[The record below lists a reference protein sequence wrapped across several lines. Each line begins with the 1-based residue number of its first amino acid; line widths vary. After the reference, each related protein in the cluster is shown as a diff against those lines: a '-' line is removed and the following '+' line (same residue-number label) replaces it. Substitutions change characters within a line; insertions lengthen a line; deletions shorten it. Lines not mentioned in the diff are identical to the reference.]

1 MMVLCW
7 FFTLYLCYESEFK
20 TIFVSIKRLLTL
32 LKRAMKTNTNYKI
45 IGCCLTIIL
54 LIGFSLLSKSQAYGQ
69 KPIKK
74 SDVPTTLSVNSM
86 QSDLNLLWSVIKRM
100 HPGYDYYTS
109 ADSLQKAYDRVS
121 LSIAKP
127 LYEPEFISQI
137 YPFVC
142 QLRCGH
148 TQLKHSVGYQQ
159 PKGLYPAHLPFKVLV
174 SKGRVFVT
182 FHQTD
187 VLTTGDE
194 IIGINGV
201 AAEKIIAHGFDLYA
215 MDGYNDTFK
224 ELFLSDYDG
233 FQEVCN
239 AYYHWKGAY
248 RIQLQTPQGVRKDV
262 VVETK
267 GQDFDEVT
275 APGFDNYKNWTLAQ
289 HTGNLAL
296 RFSADSAT
304 ALFETKPFSYGDTAV
319 YEEVFKQIKGRG
331 IKKLVLDMR
340 HNTGGDIRVAI
351 RLLSYLAD
359 SPFSIIK
366 DVKSRLSS
374 TAINTAS
381 TYFDRERMD
390 NFLLGYKITDKKER
404 WYHVETTPAMGKIYG
419 PLPLAPDYHFGGDL
433 YVLIDGATF
442 SSGALFTA
450 ALKSQRKNVTF
461 IGRETAGNE
470 EGCNGMVMQA
480 LTLPYTKVVVDF
492 PLMRV
497 ESVALNPIRGR
508 GIVPDYL
515 VNYDPIDI
523 VAKRD
528 RDLEKALELI
538 QGN

>member
-1 MMVLCW
+1 
-7 FFTLYLCYESEFK
+7 
-20 TIFVSIKRLLTL
+20 
-32 LKRAMKTNTNYKI
+32 MKTNINSKM
-45 IGCCLTIIL
+45 IGYCLTIIL
-54 LIGFSLLSKSQAYGQ
+54 FIGFSLSSKSQVYRQ
-69 KPIKK
+69 KSSKK
-74 SDVPTTLSVNSM
+74 SDVPTKLSVKSM
-86 QSDLNLLWSVIKRM
+86 RSDLNLLWSIIKKM

-109 ADSLQKAYDRVS
+109 ADSLQKAYDRVF
-121 LSIAKP
+121 LSIVKP

-148 TQLKHSVGYQQ
+148 TQLKHSVGYKK
-159 PKGLYPAHLPFKVLV
+159 PIGLYLAHLPFKVLV

-182 FHQTD
+182 SHQTD

-201 AAEKIIAHGFDLYA
+201 AVENIIAHGFDLYA
-215 MDGYNDTFK
+215 MDGYNETFK
-224 ELFLSDYDG
+224 ELFLSEYDG
-233 FQEVCN
+233 FQDVCN

-248 RIQLQTPQGVRKDV
+248 KIQLQTPQGVRKDV

-267 GQDFDEVT
+267 SQDFDEVA
-275 APGFDNYKNWTLAQ
+275 APGFDNYKNWILAQ

-296 RFSADSAT
+296 RFSTNSAT
-304 ALFETKPFSYGDTAV
+304 ALFETKPFSYEDTVV
-319 YEEVFKQIKGRG
+319 YKEVFKQIKGRG
-331 IKKLVLDMR
+331 IKNLILDMR

-351 RLLSYLAD
+351 QLLSYLAD
-359 SPFSIIK
+359 SPFSIVK
-366 DVKSRLSS
+366 DVKSRLPSV
-374 TAINTAS
+374 AINTAS
-381 TYFDRERMD
+381 AYFDKERMN
-390 NFLLGYKITDKKER
+390 NFLLGYKITGKEGV
-404 WYHVETTPAMGKIYG
+404 WYHVETTPIMGKIYG
-419 PLPLAPDYHFGGDL
+419 PLPLAPDYHFDGDL

-450 ALKSQRKNVTF
+450 ALKSQRQNVTF

-480 LTLPYTKVVVDF
+480 LTLPHTKVIVDF

-508 GIVPDYL
+508 GIIPDYPI
-515 VNYDPIDI
+515 NYDPIDI
-523 VAKRD
+523 LVKRD
-528 RDLEKALELI
+528 RDLEKALALI

>member
-1 MMVLCW
+1 
-7 FFTLYLCYESEFK
+7 
-20 TIFVSIKRLLTL
+20 
-32 LKRAMKTNTNYKI
+32 MKTNTNYKI
-45 IGCCLTIIL
+45 MGCCLTIIL
-54 LIGFSLLSKSQAYGQ
+54 FIGFSLWGKSQAYVQ
-69 KPIKK
+69 KPSKK
-74 SDVPTTLSVNSM
+74 SDIPTKLSVKCM
-86 QSDLNLLWSVIKRM
+86 QSDLNLLWSVIQKM
-100 HPGYDYYTS
+100 HPGYGYYTS
-109 ADSLQKAYDRVS
+109 SDSLQKAYDRVS
-121 LSIAKP
+121 LSIVKP
-127 LYEPEFISQI
+127 LYESEFISQI
-137 YPFVC
+137 YPFIC

-148 TQLKHSVGYQQ
+148 TQLKHSVGYKQ
-159 PKGLYPAHLPFKVLV
+159 PIGLYPAHLPFKVLV

-182 FHQTD
+182 SHQTD
-187 VLTTGDE
+187 LLTTGDE

-215 MDGYNDTFK
+215 MDGYNETFK
-224 ELFLSDYDG
+224 ELFLSEYDG
-233 FQEVCN
+233 FQDVCN
-239 AYYHWKGAY
+239 AYYHWKGDY
-248 RIQLQTPQGVRKDV
+248 RIQLQTAQGIRKDV

-267 GQDFDEVT
+267 DLDFEDIT
-275 APGFDNYKNWTLAQ
+275 TPGFDNYKNWTLAQ
-289 HTGNLAL
+289 HTGNLVL

-331 IKKLVLDMR
+331 VKHLILDMR

-359 SPFSIIK
+359 APFSIVTA
-366 DVKSRLSS
+366 VKSRFPGAAIH
-374 TAINTAS
+374 TAA
-381 TYFDRERMD
+381 TYFDTERT
-390 NFLLGYKITDKKER
+390 NNLLLGYKITDKEGG
-404 WYHVETTPAMGKIYG
+404 WYHVESTAALGKIYG
-419 PLPLAPDYHFGGDL
+419 PLPLTADDHFDGNL

-480 LTLPYTKVVVDF
+480 LTLPSTKVVVDF

-508 GIVPDYL
+508 GVMPDYP
-515 VNYDPIDI
+515 VNYDPMDI
-523 VAKRD
+523 VIKRD
-528 RDLEKALELI
+528 RDLEKALQLS

>member
-1 MMVLCW
+1 M
-7 FFTLYLCYESEFK
+7 
-20 TIFVSIKRLLTL
+20 
-32 LKRAMKTNTNYKI
+32 AMKTNTNYKVM
-45 IGCCLTIIL
+45 GCWLTIIL
-54 LIGFSLLSKSQAYGQ
+54 FIGFSLSGKSQAYGQ
-69 KPIKK
+69 KVSKK
-74 SDVPTTLSVNSM
+74 SDIPTKLSVKSM
-86 QSDLNLLWSVIKRM
+86 QSDLNLLWSVILKI
-100 HPGYDYYTS
+100 HPGYGYYAS
-109 ADSLQKAYDRVS
+109 SESLQKAYERVY
-121 LSIAKP
+121 LSIVKP

-148 TQLKHSVGYQQ
+148 TQLKHSVGYKQ
-159 PKGLYPAHLPFKVLV
+159 PIGLYPAHLPFKVLV

-194 IIGINGV
+194 IMGINGV

-215 MDGYNDTFK
+215 MDGCNKTFK
-224 ELFLSDYDG
+224 ELFLSEYDG
-233 FQEVCN
+233 FQDVCN
-239 AYYHWKGAY
+239 AYYHWEGAY
-248 RIQLQTPQGVRKDV
+248 RIQLRTAQGIRKDV

-267 GQDFDEVT
+267 SLDFEDVT

-304 ALFETKPFSYGDTAV
+304 ALFETKPFSYGDTTV
-319 YEEVFKQIKGRG
+319 YEEVFNQIKEHG
-331 IKKLVLDMR
+331 IKNLILDMR

-359 SPFSIIK
+359 APFSIVR
-366 DVKSRLSS
+366 DVKSRFPSA
-374 TAINTAS
+374 AINTAT
-381 TYFDRERMD
+381 TYFDRKRM
-390 NFLLGYKITDKKER
+390 NNLLLGYKITDKEGG
-404 WYHVETTPAMGKIYG
+404 WYHVEATPAMGKIYG
-419 PLPLAPDYHFGGDL
+419 PFPLTADDHFDGDL

-470 EGCNGMVMQA
+470 EGCNGMVMQT

-508 GIVPDYL
+508 GIMPDYP
-515 VNYDPIDI
+515 VDYDPTDI
-523 VAKRD
+523 VIKRD
-528 RDLEKALELI
+528 RDLEKALKLI
-538 QGN
+538 RGN